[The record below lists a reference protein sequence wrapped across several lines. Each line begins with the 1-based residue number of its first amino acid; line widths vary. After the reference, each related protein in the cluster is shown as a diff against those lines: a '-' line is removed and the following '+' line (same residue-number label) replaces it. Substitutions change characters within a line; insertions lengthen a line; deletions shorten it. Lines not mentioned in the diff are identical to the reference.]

1 MDLQTAASLKRRLDQ
16 TILSMTNTIKED
28 IFKGVILPTIQE
40 WFENSDSVQ
49 TLSNNIEKNIQR
61 RIEFLTTRL
70 ESQLLEFSE
79 ATQSA

>member
-1 MDLQTAASLKRRLDQ
+1 
-16 TILSMTNTIKED
+16 
-28 IFKGVILPTIQE
+28 
-40 WFENSDSVQ
+40 VQ